1 MFSVYVLR
9 SGKTGRLYVGSCA
22 DLADR
27 LRRHN
32 AGESPAT
39 KHGLPWT
46 LIYEEQLSTRA
57 MACTRERYFKTG
69 RGRDELN
76 RLYGERAVAAATD
89 PATAGKLRFES
100 CHPD

>member
-1 MFSVYVLR
+1 
-9 SGKTGRLYVGSCA
+9 
-22 DLADR
+22 
-27 LRRHN
+27 
-32 AGESPAT
+32 
-39 KHGLPWT
+39 
-46 LIYEEQLSTRA
+46 